1 LLQQLQQHNL
11 HRSFPSSS
19 SSSVLY
25 RRGGGGD
32 DDDGGAAASSEDDE
46 YVDSDDTDEQEA
58 TMGSKNNQQ
67 QRQPQGAKKKN
78 RKALVSMWD
87 EKAKKAAAQ
96 QKRNVFS
103 KDYDSSTHAKGKNKP
118 GQKGYGK
125 APEGSKS
132 AARAAKAK
140 LWVKQQIG
148 QLISVIKKIGSQS
161 SQGRYEVTFGI
172 IFVAYQDIS
181 DTLVGI
187 LRRARKYGC
196 VEFEGDML
204 YDCC

>member
-1 LLQQLQQHNL
+1 
-11 HRSFPSSS
+11 
-19 SSSVLY
+19 
-25 RRGGGGD
+25 
-32 DDDGGAAASSEDDE
+32 
-46 YVDSDDTDEQEA
+46 
-58 TMGSKNNQQ
+58 
-67 QRQPQGAKKKN
+67 
-78 RKALVSMWD
+78 MWD

-204 YDCC
+204 FQGQSDNVIISLTAKADTWKHMPPAK